1 MPRAGQS
8 RAAASATDAVETEW
22 QFEASDLEALRG
34 SIGASAE
41 RVGLALEAEKPRNIR
56 DLYLDTEDWRFYRA
70 GYALRLRRLGNRTEA
85 TMKSLA
91 SLASGEDGPRRR
103 REISEP
109 VRVPRGA
116 RTSTPEMLAEAL
128 IGVLRRST
136 GLVGEKARALSGPR
150 EPRLLFEVRTRR
162 QAFELIQ
169 TAPTEEEGSTAG
181 VGAVVVE
188 ADGGIRSVDGAQTLG
203 EVALDETEIPL
214 GSGEGTVLLRRVE
227 VEATDGQVEDAAR
240 FVEAL
245 RGTPGLTPVGAS
257 KFETGLE
264 AAGLVP
270 ADVQELGPT
279 GIDESMSASQVAFAV
294 LRRHLGEALA
304 HEPGVRIGEDP
315 EELHDMRVAIRRL
328 RSTLKLYTEY
338 LPRKVERFEREFSH
352 VGDVLGEVRDL
363 DVQIER
369 LSVEE
374 GVSEVVVT
382 ALRDRRTQR
391 REQMLAELDS
401 DRYGRLVED
410 MIGTLRRG
418 RAPTAPPILEVAP
431 VILAD
436 GHKKVLKRAERVSGS
451 SSFEELHDLRKKG
464 RRMRYAV
471 EPLAEVYGKPAEK
484 MVGQLK
490 ELQDV
495 LGDQQDKIVAAELLR
510 EVALSGD
517 LPPEA
522 VFSMGV
528 EAERR
533 RREAEEMHRGIS
545 KAKALRAVRKDDAW
559 KRLRKVMRDRLP
571 KKVKK
576 G

>member
-1 MPRAGQS
+1 MPRSGQG
-8 RAAASATDAVETEW
+8 RAAALVVDAVETEW

-34 SIGASAE
+34 SIGA
-41 RVGLALEAEKPRNIR
+41 LAQRAGFVLEAEKLRNIQ
-56 DLYLDTEDWRFYRA
+56 DLYLDTEDWRLYRA

-91 SLASGEDGPRRR
+91 SLASGEYGPRRR

-116 RTSTPEMLAEAL
+116 TTDTPEALAGAL
-128 IGVLRRST
+128 FGVLRGST
-136 GLVGEKARALSGPR
+136 GPVGERARALSGPR
-150 EPRLLFEVRTRR
+150 AARLLFEVRTRR
-162 QAFELIQ
+162 QTFELKPAL
-169 TAPTEEEGSTAG
+169 TGEEESSDEG
-181 VGAVVVE
+181 VGGVVVE
-188 ADGGIRSVDGAQTLG
+188 ADGELRSADGGLA

-227 VEATDGQVEDAAR
+227 IEAADGHVEHAAR

-270 ADVQELGPT
+270 ADARELGPT
-279 GIDESMSASQVAFAV
+279 GVEESMSASRFAFAV

-328 RSTLKLYTEY
+328 RSTLKLYAEY
-338 LPRKVERFEREFSH
+338 LPRKAERFEREFSH
-352 VGDVLGEVRDL
+352 FGDVLGEVRDL

-369 LSVEE
+369 LSAEE
-374 GVSEVVVT
+374 GVPEVVVP

-391 REQMLAELDS
+391 RERMLAELDS
-401 DRYGRLVED
+401 DRYVRLVED

-418 RAPTAPPILEVAP
+418 RAPTSPPILEVAP
-431 VILAD
+431 VTLAD
-436 GHKKVLKRAERVSGS
+436 AHKKVLKRAERVSKS
-451 SSFEELHDLRKKG
+451 STFEELHDLRKKG

-471 EPLAEVYGKPAEK
+471 EPLMEIYGKPAEK
-484 MVGQLK
+484 LVGQLK
-490 ELQDV
+490 KLQDV
-495 LGDQQDKIVAAELLR
+495 FGDQQDKIVAAELLR

-522 VFSMGV
+522 VFYMGV

-533 RREAEEMHRGIS
+533 RREAVEMHRGIA
-545 KAKALRAVRKDDAW
+545 KAKALRAVQKDDAW
-559 KRLRKVMRDRLP
+559 KRLHKVMRDRLP
-571 KKVKK
+571 AKAKK